1 MKKNIKMRHH
11 VARHK
16 ERGMSIRDYSHQNGI
31 GYYSMRYWIKK
42 LGNLNC
48 GAVAPCLDLFIE
60 LAPFQKEIV
69 SSQMQQLDASASV
82 IPHVEL
88 TFPGGLILKI
98 YR

>member
-1 MKKNIKMRHH
+1 MKKKIKMRHH

-16 ERGMSIRDYSHQNGI
+16 ESGMSIRDYSHQNGI

-42 LGNLNC
+42 LGNPNC
-48 GAVAPCLDLFIE
+48 GTIAPSEDLFIE

-69 SSQMQQLDASASV
+69 SSQMQQLDASV
-82 IPHVEL
+82 TPHVEL